1 MRYVVGLVAAV
12 ALAGC
17 STVGDALDTINP
29 FSSAAP
35 KVKPAELTPIQAT
48 AQVRVLWQAGIG
60 SAGEFV
66 FTPAVVG
73 KAVFAAARDGAVT
86 RIEDGRQ
93 VWRIAAGQP
102 LAGGV
107 GADSKLVVVGTLKGD
122 VLAFDAESGKA
133 AWKAHASSE
142 VLAAPAIVDGMVIV
156 RSGDSRIFAFDA
168 ADGRRRWV
176 YQRSV
181 PALTLRSNAGV
192 LPFDQ
197 GFFAG
202 FPGGKLTAI
211 NLANGAAMWEGA
223 VALPKGSTELERV
236 ADVTGAPAIS
246 GREICAVAF
255 QGRVACFDLTSGNA
269 LWSREVSSRAGL
281 DIDERNVYVSDDKGN
296 VHAFDRNSGSSV
308 WKQDKLALRGLS
320 RPIAFASRVVV
331 ADAQGV
337 VHVLRREDGAF
348 AARQATDGSAIM
360 ADPQRIPG
368 GFLVQ
373 TRNGGIFA
381 LAVE

>member
-1 MRYVVGLVAAV
+1 VRRCGFLLLAA
-12 ALAGC
+12 ALTGC
-17 STVGDALDTINP
+17 STVGETLDKVNP

-35 KVKPAELTPIQAT
+35 KVKPAELTPIQPT

-73 KAVFAAARDGAVT
+73 KAVFAAARDGAIA
-86 RIEDGRQ
+86 RLEDGRQ
-93 VWRIAAGQP
+93 VWRISAGQP

-107 GADSKLVVVGTLKGD
+107 GASAKLVVVGTLKGE
-122 VLAFDAESGKA
+122 VLAFDAESGKEL
-133 AWKAHASSE
+133 WKARASSE
-142 VLAAPAIVDGMVIV
+142 VLAAPAVSETLVIV
-156 RSGDSRIFAFDA
+156 RSGDSRIFGFEA

-202 FPGGKLTAI
+202 FPGGKLAGI
-211 NLANGAAMWEGA
+211 NQANGAAMWEGT

-246 GREICAVAF
+246 GREICAAAF
-255 QGRVACFDLTSGNA
+255 QGRVACFDLGSGNA
-269 LWSREVSSRAGL
+269 LWARELSSRAGVDL
-281 DIDERNVYVSDDKGN
+281 DDRHVYASDDKGN

-308 WKQDKLALRGLS
+308 WKQESLARRNLTRPLALG
-320 RPIAFASRVVV
+320 SRVVV
-331 ADAQGV
+331 GDLQGV

-348 AARQATDGSAIM
+348 AARQSTDGSAIL

-373 TRNGGIFA
+373 TRNGGLYA

>member
-1 MRYVVGLVAAV
+1 MRRCGLVLLAA
-12 ALAGC
+12 ALTGC
-17 STVGDALDTINP
+17 STVGETLDKVNP

-35 KVKPAELTPIQAT
+35 KVKPAELTPIQPT
-48 AQVRVLWQAGIG
+48 AQVRVLWQAAIG

-66 FTPAVVG
+66 FTPAVAG
-73 KAVFAAARDGAVT
+73 KTVFVAARDGAVA

-93 VWRIAAGQP
+93 VWRISAGQP
-102 LAGGV
+102 LSGGV
-107 GADSKLVVVGTLKGD
+107 GANAKLVVVGTLKGD
-122 VLAFDAESGKA
+122 VLAFDAESGKEL
-133 AWKAHASSE
+133 WKARASSE
-142 VLAAPAIVDGMVIV
+142 VLAAPAVSDSLVVV
-156 RSGDSRIFAFDA
+156 RSGDSRIFGFEA

-192 LPFDQ
+192 LLFDQ

-202 FPGGKLTAI
+202 FPGGKLAGI
-211 NLANGAAMWEGA
+211 SQANGAAMWEGT

-246 GREICAVAF
+246 GREICAAAF
-255 QGRVACFDLTSGNA
+255 QGRVACFDLGSGNA
-269 LWSREVSSRAGL
+269 LWARELSSRAGVDL
-281 DIDERNVYVSDDKGN
+281 DDRHVYVSDDKGN

-308 WKQDKLALRGLS
+308 WKQESLARRNLTRPLALG
-320 RPIAFASRVVV
+320 SRVVV
-331 ADAQGV
+331 GDLQGV

-348 AARQATDGSAIM
+348 AARQATDGSAIL

-373 TRNGGIFA
+373 TKNGGLYA